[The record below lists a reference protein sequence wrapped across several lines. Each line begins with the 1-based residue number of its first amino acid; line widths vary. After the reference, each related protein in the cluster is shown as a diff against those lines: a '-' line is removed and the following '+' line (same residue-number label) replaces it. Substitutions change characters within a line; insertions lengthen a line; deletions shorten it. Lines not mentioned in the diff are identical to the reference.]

1 MRMINEKAPE
11 SKRWTFSRGEA
22 SSKHIIDTPEIS
34 VSVSVV
40 APHSE
45 LPDEPHT
52 HERHEMLYVSKGS
65 VQVSVGQEIKTA
77 SSGDVIIFEPYEGHR
92 LSTEED
98 EATLLEVFWVSS
110 Q

>member
-1 MRMINEKAPE
+1 VRIVTEKALE
-11 SKRWTFSRGEA
+11 GKRWTLSRGEA
-22 SSKHIIDTPEIS
+22 SSKHIIDMPEIS

-65 VQVSVGQEIKTA
+65 VRVSVGQEVKTA
-77 SSGDVIIFEPYEGHR
+77 SSGDFIIFEPYEGQR
-92 LSTEED
+92 PSTGED
-98 EATLLEVFWVSS
+98 ETTLFEVFWASS